1 MTEVENRSEGLST
14 IKHKLLH
21 DTEHVAH
28 LCPWEE
34 FIGLAHHNVGARRS
48 PKLCDCLS
56 PFTNDV
62 ARDIA
67 EEWNSKIK
75 IWPDTCTAH
84 CTVHTFLRKHNEIFL
99 LKTSTLATSTWEL
112 TFSSGCPSLPPG
124 ASLRY
129 SRFLSRCQCSSTASP
144 WIWIL
149 RACSTQ
155 MRINNHRFFASSR
168 ALSSDPFVS

>member
-48 PKLCDCLS
+48 PELCDCLS
-56 PFTNDV
+56 PLTNDV

-67 EEWNSKIK
+67 EE
-75 IWPDTCTAH
+75 
-84 CTVHTFLRKHNEIFL
+84 
-99 LKTSTLATSTWEL
+99 
-112 TFSSGCPSLPPG
+112 
-124 ASLRY
+124 
-129 SRFLSRCQCSSTASP
+129 
-144 WIWIL
+144 
-149 RACSTQ
+149 
-155 MRINNHRFFASSR
+155 
-168 ALSSDPFVS
+168 

>member
-1 MTEVENRSEGLST
+1 MLRTCVPGKSSLALLIMMFVHEDLRSSAIVSPPFPMMWPET
-14 IKHKLLH
+14 LLKN
-21 DTEHVAH
+21 E
-28 LCPWEE
+28 
-34 FIGLAHHNVGARRS
+34 IQRS
-48 PKLCDCLS
+48 RSDQIHALL
-56 PFTNDV
+56 
-62 ARDIA
+62 
-67 EEWNSKIK
+67 
-75 IWPDTCTAH
+75 TAQYI
-84 CTVHTFLRKHNEIFL
+84 CTFLRKHNEIFL

>member
-1 MTEVENRSEGLST
+1 MILN
-14 IKHKLLH
+14 
-21 DTEHVAH
+21 VAH

-48 PKLCDCLS
+48 SKLCDCFS
-56 PFTNDV
+56 PFPDDV

-75 IWPDTCTAH
+75 IWPDTCAAQYIRFSGNT
-84 CTVHTFLRKHNEIFL
+84 TKKF
-99 LKTSTLATSTWEL
+99 LKTGALATSTWEL

-144 WIWIL
+144 WISIL

-155 MRINNHRFFASSR
+155 KRRKNYLFFASSR

>member
-1 MTEVENRSEGLST
+1 MENLSEGLSNIT
-14 IKHKLLH
+14 QKALH
-21 DTEHVAH
+21 DTESVAH
-28 LCPWEE
+28 LCPREE

-56 PFTNDV
+56 SFSDDV

-75 IWPDTCTAH
+75 IWPDTAH
-84 CTVHTFLRKHNEIFL
+84 CTVHPFLRKPTEFFSP
-99 LKTSTLATSTWEL
+99 KTSTLATSTWES
-112 TFSSGCPSLPPG
+112 TFSSGCPSLPPD

-129 SRFLSRCQCSSTASP
+129 SRFLSRCQCSSTALP
-144 WIWIL
+144 WISIL
-149 RACSTQ
+149 KACSTQ
-155 MRINNHRFFASSR
+155 MRKNNHRFFASSR